1 MIRRK
6 ALNVW
11 QSWQDECSPRLGQRG
26 SGASLRTRSAGAS
39 TIYPIAIQIAGNIRY
54 DRHAAL
60 QAFGYMLVTVHVVQ
74 KIRAKLDIS
83 RVRSPHGYTNSFAI
97 RNLGLHTA

>member
-1 MIRRK
+1 
-6 ALNVW
+6 VW
-11 QSWQDECSPRLGQRG
+11 QSWQYECLPGTGQRG

-60 QAFGYMLVTVHVVQ
+60 QAFSCLVGTVHGV
-74 KIRAKLDIS
+74 KRYL
-83 RVRSPHGYTNSFAI
+83 RS
-97 RNLGLHTA
+97 